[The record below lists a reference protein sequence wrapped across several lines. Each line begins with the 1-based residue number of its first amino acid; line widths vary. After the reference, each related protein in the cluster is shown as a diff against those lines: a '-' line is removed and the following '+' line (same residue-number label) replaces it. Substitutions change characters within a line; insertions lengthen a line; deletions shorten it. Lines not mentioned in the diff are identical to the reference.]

1 MTGHRKADVAL
12 GLGGAEGAERRDVAL
27 GLKGLGGVV
36 VNKLN
41 KGKPKSGHF
50 LVHTILSIT
59 RYSV

>member
-12 GLGGAEGAERRDVAL
+12 GLK

-50 LVHTILSIT
+50 LVPTILSIT